1 MTQTIESKNKF
12 EVPNRHPNGGGE
24 WAVIYTIDQIG
35 TKGRNRLDDK
45 YWRVIKCQPSD
56 LMKGD
61 HIIYYLNQYIF
72 FFTF

>member
-35 TKGRNRLDDK
+35 TKGR
-45 YWRVIKCQPSD
+45 I
-56 LMKGD
+56 G
-61 HIIYYLNQYIF
+61 
-72 FFTF
+72 